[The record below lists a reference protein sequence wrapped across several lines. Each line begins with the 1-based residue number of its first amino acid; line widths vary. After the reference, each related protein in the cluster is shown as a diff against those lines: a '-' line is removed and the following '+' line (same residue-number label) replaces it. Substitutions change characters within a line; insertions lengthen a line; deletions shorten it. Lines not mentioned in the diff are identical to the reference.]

1 MNLISRLN
9 MHLSHSAHAWRDSVH
24 LPWSSQEE
32 GRFTPS
38 GSLVVAVALASV
50 AAALVMV
57 TA

>member
-9 MHLSHSAHAWRDSVH
+9 THLSHSAHAWRDSMH
-24 LPWSSQEE
+24 LPWSSEE
-32 GRFTPS
+32 GSFTPS
-38 GSLVVAVALASV
+38 GSLVVAVALVSV

>member
-24 LPWSSQEE
+24 MPWFSHVDSEA
-32 GRFTPS
+32 PN
-38 GSLVVAVALASV
+38 GSLVLAVALVSV